1 MATLWAWAT
10 PTPFADSPV
19 DHTWVTDYDNRI
31 DEPPE
36 NIAEVIAASANYW
49 FCWGAF
55 HERGDSPQVPQGYL
69 GSQPGDNALAN
80 CLVTSNAPSTSSK
93 PTSGT
98 ITLYGIEG
106 VCHQLANQVLWAT
119 GSASQLPLTVGL
131 ARGYGASTFF
141 YGTYGLQHHAWDARK
156 SSCSKTPTA
165 TAGAGASTTMSG
177 SPSPNDDEFAEKAAT
192 ILSKRGADNKLPALL
207 ALRRQAQEKLL
218 SAQQETRVSASTL
231 NEMHRFFLNRAATL
245 LDDAEFADIFDIAKP
260 DIPNVELVDPKN
272 FEQTRPRR

>member
-10 PTPFADSPV
+10 PTPYADSPI

-31 DEPPE
+31 DKPPQD
-36 NIAEVIAASANYW
+36 IAEVIGASANYW

-69 GSQPGDNALAN
+69 GSSAGTSALAN
-80 CLVTSNAPSTSSK
+80 CLVTSNAPSAARKS
-93 PTSGT
+93 TSGT
-98 ITLYGIEG
+98 IYLYGIEG

-119 GSASQLPLTVGL
+119 GSASHQPLTVGL
-131 ARGYGASTFF
+131 ARGYGASAFF

-156 SSCSKTPTA
+156 SACGKTPTA
-165 TAGAGASTTMSG
+165 PVGASASTTMSA

-192 ILSKRGADNKLPALL
+192 VLSKRAAENKLPALL

-218 SAQQETRVSASTL
+218 NAQREPPVSANAL
-231 NEMHRFFLNRAATL
+231 NEMHRFFLSRAATL
-245 LDDAEFADIFDIAKP
+245 LDDAEFADIFDIAKS
-260 DIPNVELVDPKN
+260 DIPNVELVDPRN
-272 FEQTRPRR
+272 FEETRPRK

>member
-10 PTPFADSPV
+10 PTPYADSPI

-31 DEPPE
+31 DEPPQ

-69 GSQPGDNALAN
+69 GSEPGNDALAN
-80 CLVTSNAPSTSSK
+80 CLVASNAPSASAK

-98 ITLYGIEG
+98 IHLYGIEG
-106 VCHQLANQVLWAT
+106 VCYQLANQVLWAT
-119 GSASQLPLTVGL
+119 GSASQPPLTVSL
-131 ARGYGASTFF
+131 ARGYGASAFF

-156 SSCSKTPTA
+156 TSCGKTPPA
-165 TAGAGASTTMSG
+165 AAGASASTTMSA
-177 SPSPNDDEFAEKAAT
+177 SPSSNDDEFAEKAAT
-192 ILSKRGADNKLPALL
+192 ILSKRSADNKLPALL

-218 SAQQETRVSASTL
+218 GAQQETRLSADTL

-245 LDDAEFADIFDIAKP
+245 LNDAEFSDIFDIAKS

-272 FEQTRPRR
+272 FEEMRPHK

>member
-10 PTPFADSPV
+10 PTPNTDSPV

-31 DEPPE
+31 DEPPQ
-36 NIAEVIAASANYW
+36 NIAEVIGASANYW
-49 FCWGAF
+49 FCWGGF
-55 HERGDSPQVPQGYL
+55 HERGDSPQVPLGYL
-69 GSQPGDNALAN
+69 GSEPGNNGLAH
-80 CLVTSNAPSTSSK
+80 CLVTSNAPSASNK

-98 ITLYGIEG
+98 ICLYGIEG

-119 GSASQLPLTVGL
+119 GSASHRPLTVGL
-131 ARGYGASTFF
+131 ARGYGASAFF

-156 SSCSKTPTA
+156 SACGKTPI
-165 TAGAGASTTMSG
+165 ASASTSAATTMSG

-192 ILSKRGADNKLPALL
+192 VLSKRAADNKLPALL

-218 SAQQETRVSASTL
+218 NAQRETQVSADAL
-231 NEMHRFFLNRAATL
+231 NELHRFFLNRAATL
-245 LDDAEFADIFDIAKP
+245 LNDAEFADIFDIAKS

-272 FEQTRPRR
+272 FEGTQRRK